1 MAFRKVFFVSL
12 VVTLSGCQTMGS
24 TSSATYEYEKRAIA
38 RVTPMREDAKAC
50 VEKVNNSALGLK
62 VQAHLVTG
70 DSDPLLFEKL
80 SNQQVVDK
88 EFTDL
93 MVEQRRELGPCWT
106 KIVEAESA
114 YRSES
119 AEIFKRY
126 ISESNEDI
134 LSLIRGEFRTRGKY
148 AEARYKKSQRLNVD
162 LQALFSRINNA
173 IAQEQSIAQ
182 QQAAASAAA
191 SAAAFA
197 QGMQNGFNQMQN
209 TQMMMNQNY
218 QAQQQRQQ
226 QQQNNQNL
234 NCSTKYNPYA
244 KSWDMVCR

>member
-1 MAFRKVFFVSL
+1 MAFQRLFFIS
-12 VVTLSGCQTMGS
+12 VVVALNGCQTMGS
-24 TSSATYEYEKRAIA
+24 TGSATYEYEKRATA
-38 RVTPMREDAKAC
+38 RVAPMREEAKAC

-62 VQAHLVTG
+62 VWAHLVAG
-70 DSDPLLFEKL
+70 DNDPLLFEKL

-93 MVEQRRELGPCWT
+93 MVEQRKQLGPCYA
-106 KIVEAESA
+106 KIVDAESA

-119 AEIFKRY
+119 ADIFKKY
-126 ISESNEDI
+126 VSESNEDL

-148 AEARYKKSQRLNVD
+148 AEVQYKKAQRLNAD
-162 LQALFSRINNA
+162 MQALFNRINNA

-197 QGMQNGFNQMQN
+197 QGMQNGINQMQN

-226 QQQNNQNL
+226 QNNQNM
-234 NCSTKYNPYA
+234 NCSTKYNPYN